1 MVDANRDG
9 FIDKEDLKDMYA
21 SLGWYYNFY
30 LWLAPSFVFE
40 QCSARDL
47 FAC

>member
-21 SLGWYYNFY
+21 SLGTI
-30 LWLAPSFVFE
+30 S
-40 QCSARDL
+40 CSCCIITLLRAVTDAL
-47 FAC
+47 IQ